1 MKTNNKHSI
10 NLTALLLGLILLNI
24 FGNYF
29 YKRFDLTQDQRFTL
43 SEAAKSIIETVDSPI
58 VIDVFL
64 KGNFPAEFK
73 RLQTETKQLLEEFS
87 AFNSHIKYEFTNPLE
102 NEENPVAIQQQL
114 QQMGLTT
121 AQVEV
126 CENGKLC
133 TALV

>member
-1 MKTNNKHSI
+1 MKTINKHSI

-64 KGNFPAEFK
+64 KGNFPPEFK

-87 AFNSHIKYEFTNPLE
+87 HLIRILNTSLSTH
-102 NEENPVAIQQQL
+102 
-114 QQMGLTT
+114 
-121 AQVEV
+121 
-126 CENGKLC
+126 
-133 TALV
+133 